1 MGSLPLVDCS
11 CKILTSGV
19 KPRLLRSNDHHLM
32 KRSNEQKEAHQQH
45 AKRLLD
51 LGFRKADISA
61 TLQRKYSLSRA
72 TAYRDVD
79 EADQSRE
86 IEDHKIEADPVP
98 MISLEDRDAL
108 MRMTRQMLIDAY
120 TDGNVQDYARLIREY
135 ERLAR
140 MGGLSQ
146 KF

>member
-1 MGSLPLVDCS
+1 
-11 CKILTSGV
+11 
-19 KPRLLRSNDHHLM
+19 M
-32 KRSNEQKEAHQQH
+32 KRTAEVKEAHQQH
-45 AKRLLD
+45 AKKLLD
-51 LGFRKADISA
+51 MGLQKADVSA

-86 IEDHKIEADPVP
+86 LEDHSIEATPVP
-98 MISLEDRDAL
+98 MISFEDRDAL
-108 MRMTRQMLIDAY
+108 MRMTRQLLIDAY

-146 KF
+146 TF

>member
-1 MGSLPLVDCS
+1 MLRPL
-11 CKILTSGV
+11 
-19 KPRLLRSNDHHLM
+19 LM
-32 KRSNEQKEAHQQH
+32 KRSNEQKAAHQQH

-51 LGFRKADISA
+51 LGLRKADVSS
-61 TLQRKYSLSRA
+61 TLQRKYNLSRA

-86 IEDHKIEADPVP
+86 LEDITIEADPVP
-98 MISLEDRDAL
+98 MISMEDRDAL
-108 MRMTRQMLIDAY
+108 MRMTRQMLIDAFES
-120 TDGNVQDYARLIREY
+120 GNVQDYARLVREY

>member
-1 MGSLPLVDCS
+1 MLRPL
-11 CKILTSGV
+11 
-19 KPRLLRSNDHHLM
+19 LM
-32 KRSNEQKEAHQQH
+32 KRSNEQKAAHQQH

-51 LGFRKADISA
+51 LGLRKADVSS
-61 TLQRKYSLSRA
+61 TLQRKYNLSRA

-135 ERLAR
+135 ERLYR
-140 MGGLSQ
+140 IGGLSQ

>member
-1 MGSLPLVDCS
+1 
-11 CKILTSGV
+11 
-19 KPRLLRSNDHHLM
+19 M
-32 KRSNEQKEAHQQH
+32 KRSEEVRKAHQEH
-45 AKRLLD
+45 AKKLLD
-51 LGFRKADISA
+51 MGLQKADVAA
-61 TLQRKYSLSRA
+61 TLQRKFGLSRA

-79 EADQSRE
+79 EADISRE
-86 IEDHKIEADPVP
+86 DEDHTIEATPVP
-98 MISLEDRDAL
+98 MISFEDRDAL
-108 MRMTRQMLIDAY
+108 MRMTRQLLIDAY